1 MHNETIKH
9 DGNINQPILG
19 VEIVILLVSIEFFS
33 ILSFYLHLL
42 RLIRMEEN
50 GQNSSKMAKNQN
62 SERLGHEYKLN
73 MKFLFLE
80 TIRVIILLS

>member
-9 DGNINQPILG
+9 NGNINQLVFE
-19 VEIVILLVSIEFFS
+19 VEIVILVGSNDFFFNIELLFA
-33 ILSFYLHLL
+33 L

-50 GQNSSKMAKNQN
+50 GRNSSKMAKNQN

-73 MKFLFLE
+73 MKFLFME

>member
-9 DGNINQPILG
+9 NGNINQTIFG
-19 VEIVILLVSIEFFS
+19 VEIVILVVSIEFFFN
-33 ILSFYLHLL
+33 IELLFAL

-62 SERLGHEYKLN
+62 SERLWHEYKLN
-73 MKFLFLE
+73 MKFLFME
-80 TIRVIILLS
+80 SIRVIILIS